1 MCIRDRKKLDGA
13 GLRGQVAGKTALST
27 VGKEGKGLTYRGF
40 AIEELAEKASFE
52 EVAYMLL
59 YGNLPNQAEYDSYSA
74 KLKSYR
80 ALPVELKEV
89 LERIPAS
96 AHPMDVM
103 RTGCS
108 MLGNLEPEGDFSNQ
122 NDTADRILASFASI
136 ITYWYRYSHDGVR
149 VETETEHATIG
160 GHFLS
165 LLTGQEPSEDH
176 ARALDVSLILYAE
189 HGFNASTFTARTC
202 ASTLSDMH
210 SCITGGIGTL
220 RGPLHG
226 GANEAAMEM
235 IEKYSDREKAKAGV
249 LDLLANKEKIM
260 GFGHAVYKTEDPRNA
275 IIKIWAEKLS
285 KLSNDATL
293 YEVSD
298 EIERVMDEEK
308 GMFANTDFFM
318 ASAYHYLGIPTA
330 IFTPLFVIGRTS
342 GWAAN
347 VMEQR
352 ADNRIIRPSEEYIGP
367 DNSVWVDMSDR

>member
-1 MCIRDRKKLDGA
+1 MGEKKLGGA
-13 GLRGQVAGKTALST
+13 GLRGQVAGNTALST
-27 VGKEGKGLTYRGF
+27 VGKTGTGLTYRGY

-59 YGNLPNQAEYDSYSA
+59 YGSLPTQSEYDAYSA
-74 KLKSYR
+74 KLKSFR
-80 ALPVELKEV
+80 SLPKALKEV
-89 LERIPAS
+89 LERIPQS

-108 MLGNLEPEGDFSNQ
+108 MLGNLEPEGEFSNQ
-122 NDTADRILASFASI
+122 NDTADRILASMSSI
-136 ITYWYRYSHDGVR
+136 ITYWYRFSHDGVK
-149 VETETEHATIG
+149 VDTATDHETIG
-160 GHFLS
+160 GQFLS
-165 LLTGQEPSEDH
+165 LLTGKEPSEEH

-210 SCITGGIGTL
+210 SCVTGAIGTL

-235 IEKYSDREKAKAGV
+235 IEKYSSREEAKAG
-249 LDLLANKEKIM
+249 LLELLSNKEKIM
-260 GFGHAVYKTEDPRNA
+260 GFGHAVYSTEDPRNA
-275 IIKIWAEKLS
+275 IIKLWSEKLS
-285 KLSNDATL
+285 QSNGDATL

-298 EIERVMDEEK
+298 EVERVMDEEK

-318 ASAYHYLGIPTA
+318 ASAYHYLGIPTQ

-347 VMEQR
+347 IMEQR
-352 ADNRIIRPSEEYIGP
+352 ADNRIIRPSEDYIGP
-367 DNSVWVDMSDR
+367 DGSVWVDMSDR

>member
-1 MCIRDRKKLDGA
+1 MGEKKLGGA
-13 GLRGQVAGKTALST
+13 GLRGQVAGNTALST
-27 VGKEGKGLTYRGF
+27 VGKTGKGLTYRGY

-59 YGNLPNQAEYDSYSA
+59 YGSLPTQSEYDAYSA
-74 KLKSYR
+74 KLKSLR
-80 ALPVELKEV
+80 SLPEALKEV
-89 LERIPAS
+89 LERIPQT

-122 NDTADRILASFASI
+122 NDTADRILASMSSI
-136 ITYWYRYSHDGVR
+136 ITYWYRYSHDGVK
-149 VETETEHATIG
+149 VDTATDHETIG
-160 GHFLS
+160 GQFLS
-165 LLTGQEPSEDH
+165 LLTGKEPSEEH

-210 SCITGGIGTL
+210 SCVTGAIGTL

-235 IEKYSDREKAKAGV
+235 IEKYSSREEAKAG
-249 LDLLANKEKIM
+249 LLELLSNKEKIM
-260 GFGHAVYKTEDPRNA
+260 GFGHAVYSTEDPRNA
-275 IIKIWAEKLS
+275 IIKLWSEKLS
-285 KLSNDATL
+285 QSNGDATL

-298 EIERVMDEEK
+298 EVERVMAEEK

-318 ASAYHYLGIPTA
+318 ASAYHYLGIPTK

-342 GWAAN
+342 GWTSN
-347 VMEQR
+347 IMEQR
-352 ADNRIIRPSEEYIGP
+352 ADNRIIRPSEDYIGP
-367 DNSVWVDMSDR
+367 DGSVWVDMSDR

>member
-1 MCIRDRKKLDGA
+1 MGEKKLDGA

-40 AIEELAEKASFE
+40 AIEELAEKATFE

-59 YGNLPNQAEYDSYSA
+59 YGNLPNQSEYDSYSA
-74 KLKSYR
+74 KLKSFR
-80 ALPVELKEV
+80 ALPAELKEV

>member
-1 MCIRDRKKLDGA
+1 MGEKKLGGA
-13 GLRGQVAGKTALST
+13 GLRGQVAGNTALST
-27 VGKEGKGLTYRGF
+27 VGKTGKGLTYRGY

-59 YGNLPNQAEYDSYSA
+59 YGSLPTQSEYDAYSA
-74 KLKSYR
+74 KLKSLR
-80 ALPVELKEV
+80 SLPEALKQV
-89 LERIPAS
+89 LERIPQT

-122 NDTADRILASFASI
+122 NDTADRILASMSSI
-136 ITYWYRYSHDGVR
+136 ITYWYRYSHDGVK
-149 VETETEHATIG
+149 VDTATDHETIG
-160 GHFLS
+160 GQFLS
-165 LLTGQEPSEDH
+165 LLTGKEPSEEH

-210 SCITGGIGTL
+210 SCVTGAIGTL

-235 IEKYSDREKAKAGV
+235 IEKYSSREEAKAG
-249 LDLLANKEKIM
+249 LLELLSNKEKIM
-260 GFGHAVYKTEDPRNA
+260 GFGHAVYSTEDPRNA
-275 IIKIWAEKLS
+275 IIKLWSEKLS
-285 KLSNDATL
+285 QSNGDATL

-298 EIERVMDEEK
+298 EVERVMAEEK

-318 ASAYHYLGIPTA
+318 ASAYHYLGIPTQ

-342 GWAAN
+342 GWTAN
-347 VMEQR
+347 IMEQR
-352 ADNRIIRPSEEYIGP
+352 ADNRIIRPSEDYIGP
-367 DNSVWVDMSDR
+367 DGSVWVDMSDR

>member
-1 MCIRDRKKLDGA
+1 MGEKKLGGA
-13 GLRGQVAGKTALST
+13 GLRGQVAGNTALST
-27 VGKEGKGLTYRGF
+27 VGKTGKGLTYRGY

-59 YGNLPNQAEYDSYSA
+59 YGSLPTQSEYDAYSA
-74 KLKSYR
+74 KLKSLR
-80 ALPVELKEV
+80 SLPEALIEV
-89 LERIPAS
+89 LERIPQT

-122 NDTADRILASFASI
+122 NDTADRILASMSSI
-136 ITYWYRYSHDGVR
+136 ITYWYRYSHDGVK
-149 VETETEHATIG
+149 VDTATDHETIG
-160 GHFLS
+160 GQFLS
-165 LLTGQEPSEDH
+165 LLTGKEPSQEH
-176 ARALDVSLILYAE
+176 TRVLDVSLILYAE

-210 SCITGGIGTL
+210 SCVTGAIGTL

-235 IEKYSDREKAKAGV
+235 IEKYSSREEAKAG
-249 LDLLANKEKIM
+249 LLELLSNKEKIM
-260 GFGHAVYKTEDPRNA
+260 GFGHAVYSTEDPRNA
-275 IIKIWAEKLS
+275 IIKLWSEKLS
-285 KLSNDATL
+285 QSNGDATL

-298 EIERVMDEEK
+298 EVERVMAEEK

-318 ASAYHYLGIPTA
+318 ASAYHYLGIPTK

-342 GWAAN
+342 GWTAN
-347 VMEQR
+347 IMEQR
-352 ADNRIIRPSEEYIGP
+352 ADNRIIRPSEDYIGP
-367 DNSVWVDMSDR
+367 DGSVWVDMSDR

>member
-1 MCIRDRKKLDGA
+1 MGEKKLGGA
-13 GLRGQVAGKTALST
+13 GLRGQVAGNTALST
-27 VGKEGKGLTYRGF
+27 VGKTGKGLTYRGY

-59 YGNLPNQAEYDSYSA
+59 YGSLPTQSEYDAYST
-74 KLKSYR
+74 KLKSFR
-80 ALPVELKEV
+80 SLPEALKEV
-89 LERIPAS
+89 LERIPQT

-122 NDTADRILASFASI
+122 NDTADRILASMSSI
-136 ITYWYRYSHDGVR
+136 ITYWYRYSHDGVK
-149 VETETEHATIG
+149 VDTATDHETIG
-160 GHFLS
+160 GQFLS
-165 LLTGQEPSEDH
+165 LLTGKEPSEEH

-210 SCITGGIGTL
+210 SCVTGAIGTL

-226 GANEAAMEM
+226 GANEAAMDM
-235 IEKYSDREKAKAGV
+235 IEKYSSREEAKAG
-249 LDLLANKEKIM
+249 LLELLSNKEKIM
-260 GFGHAVYKTEDPRNA
+260 GFGHAVYSSEDPRNA
-275 IIKIWAEKLS
+275 IIKLWSEKLS
-285 KLSNDATL
+285 QSNGDATL

-298 EIERVMDEEK
+298 EVERVMDEEK

-318 ASAYHYLGIPTA
+318 ASAYHYLGIPTQ

-342 GWAAN
+342 GWTAN
-347 VMEQR
+347 IMEQR
-352 ADNRIIRPSEEYIGP
+352 ADNRIIRPSEDYIGP
-367 DNSVWVDMSDR
+367 DGSVWVEMSDR

>member
-1 MCIRDRKKLDGA
+1 MGEKKLGGA
-13 GLRGQVAGKTALST
+13 GLRGQVAGNTALST
-27 VGKEGKGLTYRGF
+27 VGKTGKGLTYRGY

-59 YGNLPNQAEYDSYSA
+59 YGSLPTQSEYDAYST
-74 KLKSYR
+74 KLKSFR
-80 ALPVELKEV
+80 SLPEALKEV
-89 LERIPAS
+89 LERIPQT

-122 NDTADRILASFASI
+122 NDTADRILASMSSI
-136 ITYWYRYSHDGVR
+136 ITYWYRYSHDGVK
-149 VETETEHATIG
+149 VDTATDHETIG
-160 GHFLS
+160 GQFLS
-165 LLTGQEPSEDH
+165 LLTGKEPSEEH

-210 SCITGGIGTL
+210 SCVTGAIGTL

-226 GANEAAMEM
+226 GANEAAMDM
-235 IEKYSDREKAKAGV
+235 IEKYSSREEAKAG
-249 LDLLANKEKIM
+249 LLELLSNKEKIM
-260 GFGHAVYKTEDPRNA
+260 GFGHAVYSTEDPRNA
-275 IIKIWAEKLS
+275 IIKLWSEKLS
-285 KLSNDATL
+285 QSNGDATL

-298 EIERVMDEEK
+298 EVERVMDEEK

-318 ASAYHYLGIPTA
+318 ASAYHYLGIPTQ

-342 GWAAN
+342 GWTAN
-347 VMEQR
+347 IMEQR
-352 ADNRIIRPSEEYIGP
+352 ADNRIIRPSEDYIGP
-367 DNSVWVDMSDR
+367 DGSVWVDMSDR

>member
-1 MCIRDRKKLDGA
+1 MGEKKLGGA
-13 GLRGQVAGKTALST
+13 GLRGQVAGNTALST
-27 VGKEGKGLTYRGF
+27 VGKTGKGLTYRGY

-59 YGNLPNQAEYDSYSA
+59 YGSLPTQSEYDAYSA
-74 KLKSYR
+74 KLKSLR
-80 ALPVELKEV
+80 SLPEALKQV
-89 LERIPAS
+89 LERIPQT

-122 NDTADRILASFASI
+122 NDTADRILASMSSI
-136 ITYWYRYSHDGVR
+136 ITYWYRYSHDGVK
-149 VETETEHATIG
+149 VDTATDHETIG
-160 GHFLS
+160 GQFLS
-165 LLTGQEPSEDH
+165 LLTGKEPSQEH
-176 ARALDVSLILYAE
+176 TRVLDVSLILYAE

-210 SCITGGIGTL
+210 SCVTGAIGTL

-235 IEKYSDREKAKAGV
+235 IERYSSREEAKAG
-249 LDLLANKEKIM
+249 LLELLSNKEKIM
-260 GFGHAVYKTEDPRNA
+260 GFGHAVYSTEDPRNA
-275 IIKIWAEKLS
+275 IIKLWSEKLS
-285 KLSNDATL
+285 RSNGDATL

-298 EIERVMDEEK
+298 EVERVMAEEK

-318 ASAYHYLGIPTA
+318 ASAYHYLGIPTK

-342 GWAAN
+342 GWTAN
-347 VMEQR
+347 IMEQR
-352 ADNRIIRPSEEYIGP
+352 ADNRIIRPSEDYIGP
-367 DNSVWVDMSDR
+367 DGSVWVDMSDR

>member
-1 MCIRDRKKLDGA
+1 MGEKKLGGA
-13 GLRGQVAGKTALST
+13 GLRGQVAGNTALST
-27 VGKEGKGLTYRGF
+27 VGKTGKGLTYRGY
-40 AIEELAEKASFE
+40 AIEELSEKATFE

-59 YGNLPNQAEYDSYSA
+59 YGSLPTQSEYDAYSA
-74 KLKSYR
+74 KLKSFR
-80 ALPVELKEV
+80 SLPEALKEV
-89 LERIPAS
+89 LERIPQT

-122 NDTADRILASFASI
+122 NDTADRILASMSSI
-136 ITYWYRYSHDGVR
+136 ITYWYRYSHDGVK
-149 VETETEHATIG
+149 VDTATDHETIG
-160 GHFLS
+160 GQFLS
-165 LLTGQEPSEDH
+165 LLTGKEPSEEH

-210 SCITGGIGTL
+210 SCVTGAIGTL

-235 IEKYSDREKAKAGV
+235 IEKYSSREEAKAG
-249 LDLLANKEKIM
+249 LLELLSNKEKIM
-260 GFGHAVYKTEDPRNA
+260 GFGHAVYSTEDPRNA
-275 IIKIWAEKLS
+275 IIKLWSEKLS
-285 KLSNDATL
+285 QSNGDTTL

-298 EIERVMDEEK
+298 EVERVMDEEK

-318 ASAYHYLGIPTA
+318 ASAYHYLGIPTQ

-342 GWAAN
+342 GWTAN
-347 VMEQR
+347 IMEQR
-352 ADNRIIRPSEEYIGP
+352 ADNRIIRPSEDYIGP
-367 DNSVWVDMSDR
+367 DGSVWVDMSDR

>member
-1 MCIRDRKKLDGA
+1 MGEKKLGGA
-13 GLRGQVAGKTALST
+13 GLRGQVAGNTALST
-27 VGKEGKGLTYRGF
+27 VGKTGKGLTYRGY

-59 YGNLPNQAEYDSYSA
+59 YGSLPTQSEYDAYSA
-74 KLKSYR
+74 KLKSLR
-80 ALPVELKEV
+80 SLPEALKEV
-89 LERIPAS
+89 LERIPQT

-122 NDTADRILASFASI
+122 NDTADRILASMSSI
-136 ITYWYRYSHDGVR
+136 ITYWYRYSHDGVK
-149 VETETEHATIG
+149 VDTATDHETIG
-160 GHFLS
+160 GQFLS
-165 LLTGQEPSEDH
+165 LLTGKEPSQEH
-176 ARALDVSLILYAE
+176 TRVLDVSLILYAE

-210 SCITGGIGTL
+210 SCVTGAIGTL

-235 IEKYSDREKAKAGV
+235 IEKYSSREEAKAG
-249 LDLLANKEKIM
+249 LLELLSNKEKIM
-260 GFGHAVYKTEDPRNA
+260 GFGHAVYSTEDPRNA
-275 IIKIWAEKLS
+275 IIKLWSEKLS
-285 KLSNDATL
+285 QSNGDATL

-298 EIERVMDEEK
+298 EVERVMAEEK

-318 ASAYHYLGIPTA
+318 ASAYHYLGIPTK

-342 GWAAN
+342 GWTSN
-347 VMEQR
+347 IMEQR
-352 ADNRIIRPSEEYIGP
+352 ADNRIIRPSEDYIGP
-367 DNSVWVDMSDR
+367 DGSVWVDMSDR

>member
-1 MCIRDRKKLDGA
+1 MGEKKLDGA

-27 VGKEGKGLTYRGF
+27 VGKTGKGLTYRGY
-40 AIEELAEKASFE
+40 AIEELADKATFE

-59 YGNLPNQAEYDSYSA
+59 YGNLPNQSEYDQYSS
-74 KLKSYR
+74 KLISYR
-80 ALPVELKEV
+80 KLPDELKEV
-89 LERIPAS
+89 LEKIPAS

-108 MLGNLEPEGDFSNQ
+108 MLGNLEPEGDFANQ
-122 NDTADRILASFASI
+122 NETADRIMASFASI
-136 ITYWYRYSHDGVR
+136 VTYWYRYSHEGVR
-149 VETETEHATIG
+149 VDTGTDHPSIG
-160 GHFLS
+160 GQFLY
-165 LLTGQEPSEDH
+165 LLRRIEPSEEH

-210 SCITGGIGTL
+210 SCITGAIGTL

-235 IEKYSDREKAKAGV
+235 IEKYSNREDAKAGV
-249 LDLLANKEKIM
+249 LDLLSKKEKIM
-260 GFGHAVYKTEDPRNA
+260 GFGHAVYSTEDPRNA
-275 IIKIWAEKLS
+275 IIKVWSEKLS
-285 KLSNDATL
+285 QLDGNATL

-318 ASAYHYLGIPTA
+318 ASAYNYLGIPTA

-347 VMEQR
+347 IIEQR
-352 ADNRIIRPSEEYIGP
+352 ADNRIIRPSEEYVGP
-367 DNSVWVDMSDR
+367 DNSVWVDMSNR

>member
-1 MCIRDRKKLDGA
+1 MGEKKLGGA
-13 GLRGQVAGKTALST
+13 GLRGQVAGNTALST
-27 VGKEGKGLTYRGF
+27 VGKTGKGLTYRGY

-59 YGNLPNQAEYDSYSA
+59 YGSLPTQSEYDAYSA
-74 KLKSYR
+74 KLKSLR
-80 ALPVELKEV
+80 SLPEALKQV
-89 LERIPAS
+89 LERIPQT

-122 NDTADRILASFASI
+122 NDTADRILASMSSI
-136 ITYWYRYSHDGVR
+136 ITYWYRYSHDGVK
-149 VETETEHATIG
+149 VDTATDHETIG
-160 GHFLS
+160 GQFLS
-165 LLTGQEPSEDH
+165 LLTGKEPSQEH
-176 ARALDVSLILYAE
+176 TRVLDVSLILYAE

-210 SCITGGIGTL
+210 SCVTGAIGTL

-235 IEKYSDREKAKAGV
+235 IERYSSREEAKAG
-249 LDLLANKEKIM
+249 LLELLSNKEKIM
-260 GFGHAVYKTEDPRNA
+260 GFGHAVYSTEDPRNA
-275 IIKIWAEKLS
+275 IIKLWSEKLS
-285 KLSNDATL
+285 RSNGDATL

-298 EIERVMDEEK
+298 EVERVMAEEK

-318 ASAYHYLGIPTA
+318 ASAYHYLGIPTK

-342 GWAAN
+342 GWTSN
-347 VMEQR
+347 IMEQR
-352 ADNRIIRPSEEYIGP
+352 ADNRIIRPSEDYIGP
-367 DNSVWVDMSDR
+367 DGSVWVDMSDR

>member
-1 MCIRDRKKLDGA
+1 MGEKKLGGA
-13 GLRGQVAGKTALST
+13 GLRGQVAGNTALST
-27 VGKEGKGLTYRGF
+27 VGKTGKGLTYRGY

-59 YGNLPNQAEYDSYSA
+59 YGSLPTQSEYDAYSA
-74 KLKSYR
+74 KLKSFR
-80 ALPVELKEV
+80 SLPEALKEV
-89 LERIPAS
+89 LERIPQT

-122 NDTADRILASFASI
+122 NDTADRILASMSSI
-136 ITYWYRYSHDGVR
+136 ITYWYRYSHDGVK
-149 VETETEHATIG
+149 VDTATDHETIG
-160 GHFLS
+160 GQFLS
-165 LLTGQEPSEDH
+165 LLTGKEPSEEH

-210 SCITGGIGTL
+210 SCVTGAIGTL

-235 IEKYSDREKAKAGV
+235 IEKYSSREEAKAG
-249 LDLLANKEKIM
+249 LLGLLSNKEKIM
-260 GFGHAVYKTEDPRNA
+260 GFGHAVYSTEDPRNA
-275 IIKIWAEKLS
+275 IIKLWSEKLS
-285 KLSNDATL
+285 QSNGDATL

-298 EIERVMDEEK
+298 EVERVMDEEK

-318 ASAYHYLGIPTA
+318 ASAYHYLGIPTQ

-342 GWAAN
+342 GWTAN
-347 VMEQR
+347 IMEQR
-352 ADNRIIRPSEEYIGP
+352 ADNRIIRPSEDYIGP
-367 DNSVWVDMSDR
+367 DDSVWVDMSDR